1 MSKKIAVFDL
11 DGTIGDFTY
20 VDYFSYVYDIETI
33 LSDNLSKIS
42 KKKLKD
48 EYKTYD
54 DETLK
59 FLKELKEIFEDKM
72 IKEGFTQLLLRPN
85 IVEIINLLK
94 KEVKDFMIYS
104 NNGNLYNLEFAG
116 RAIES
121 MTDSPNLF
129 KAYMHRSDSI
139 RDEFDGM
146 LTGARLKTVKTI
158 KKAVKKFLNYEPSRI
173 IFFDDIVHP
182 DLMYNMDVNYVNVNR
197 FDANLTEDKLDKIFL
212 LFESV
217 LYDMFKKYKTM
228 SSKFFDLYHIKEYL
242 RIGSVEEMEEVYLR
256 HCRIDYRTVPF
267 KNDYEIIKT
276 RIEEFNKLKEGG
288 KRKRKTKKVKRVI

>member
-1 MSKKIAVFDL
+1 MSKKVAVFDL
-11 DGTIGDFTY
+11 DGTIGDFMS
-20 VDYFSYVYDIETI
+20 VDYFSYIYDIETI
-33 LSDNLSKIS
+33 LSDNNSKIHR
-42 KKKLKD
+42 KKLKE

-59 FLKELKEIFEDKM
+59 FLKELKETFEDKM

-85 IVEIINLLK
+85 IVEIIRLLK
-94 KEVKDFMIYS
+94 KEVKDFLIYS

-116 RAIES
+116 RAIEN
-121 MTDSPNLF
+121 MTYNPGLF

-146 LTGARLKTVKTI
+146 LTGSRLKTVKTI
-158 KKAVKKFLNYEPSRI
+158 KKAVKRFLNYEPSRI

-197 FDANLTEDKLDKIFL
+197 FDANLTEDKLEKIFL

-217 LYDMFKKYKTM
+217 LYDMFKKYKNM
-228 SSKFFDLYHIKEYL
+228 GSKFFNLYHIKEYL
-242 RIGSVEEMEEVYLR
+242 RIGSIEDLEQVYLM
-256 HCRIDYRTVPF
+256 HSKIDYRTVPF
-267 KNDYEIIKT
+267 KNDYELIKT

-288 KRKRKTKKVKRVI
+288 KRKRKTKKIKKPI

>member
-1 MSKKIAVFDL
+1 MSKKVAVFDL
-11 DGTIGDFTY
+11 DGTIGDFMS
-20 VDYFSYVYDIETI
+20 VDYFSYIYDIETI
-33 LSDNLSKIS
+33 LSDNNSKIHR
-42 KKKLKD
+42 KKLKD

-59 FLKELKEIFEDKM
+59 FLKELKEVFEDKM
-72 IKEGFTQLLLRPN
+72 IKEGFTQLILRPN
-85 IVEIINLLK
+85 IVDIIKLLK
-94 KEVKDFMIYS
+94 KEIKDFMIYS

-116 RAIES
+116 RAIEN
-121 MTDSPNLF
+121 MTESPGLF

-146 LTGARLKTVKTI
+146 LTGARLKTVRTI
-158 KKAVKKFLNYEPSRI
+158 KKASKKFLNYEPSKI

-182 DLMYNMDVNYVNVNR
+182 DLMYNMDVNYVHLNR
-197 FDANLTEDKLDKIFL
+197 FDAYLTEDKLEKIFL

-217 LYDMFKKYKTM
+217 LYDMFKKYKDM
-228 SSKFFDLYHIKEYL
+228 GSKFFNLYHIKEYL
-242 RIGSVEEMEEVYLR
+242 RIGSIEDLEQVYLM
-256 HCRIDYRTVPF
+256 HSKIDYRTVPF

-288 KRKRKTKKVKRVI
+288 KRKRKTKKIKKPN

>member
-1 MSKKIAVFDL
+1 MSKKVAVFDL
-11 DGTIGDFTY
+11 DGTIGDFMS
-20 VDYFSYVYDIETI
+20 VDYFSYIYDIETI
-33 LSDNLSKIS
+33 LSDNNSKIHR
-42 KKKLKD
+42 KKLKD

-85 IVEIINLLK
+85 IVEIIRLLK
-94 KEVKDFMIYS
+94 KEIKDFLIYS

-116 RAIES
+116 RAIEN
-121 MTDSPNLF
+121 MTYSPNLF

-158 KKAVKKFLNYEPSRI
+158 KKAVKRFLNYEPSRI

-197 FDANLTEDKLDKIFL
+197 FDANLTEDKLEKIFL

-217 LYDMFKKYKTM
+217 LYDMFKKYKNM
-228 SSKFFDLYHIKEYL
+228 GSKFFNLYHIKEYL
-242 RIGSVEEMEEVYLR
+242 RIGSIEDLEQVYLM
-256 HCRIDYRTVPF
+256 HSKIDYRTVPF
-267 KNDYEIIKT
+267 KNDYELIKT

-288 KRKRKTKKVKRVI
+288 KRKRKTKKVKKLF

>member
-1 MSKKIAVFDL
+1 MSKKVAVFDL
-11 DGTIGDFTY
+11 DGTIGDFMS
-20 VDYFSYVYDIETI
+20 VDYFSYIYDIETI
-33 LSDNLSKIS
+33 LSDNNSKIHR
-42 KKKLKD
+42 KKLKD
-48 EYKTYD
+48 EYKIYD

-85 IVEIINLLK
+85 IVEIIKLLK

-116 RAIES
+116 RAIEN
-121 MTDSPNLF
+121 MTESPGLF

-158 KKAVKKFLNYEPSRI
+158 KKASKKFLNFEPSKI
-173 IFFDDIVHP
+173 IFFDDIIHP
-182 DLMYNMDVNYVNVNR
+182 DLMYNMDVSYVHLNR

-256 HCRIDYRTVPF
+256 HSKVDYRIVPF
-267 KNDYEIIKT
+267 KNDYDIIKT
-276 RIEEFNKLKEGG
+276 RIEEFAKIKEGG